1 MDEDE
6 DYVTTEF
13 LMEAT
18 TRVLLSLDYFDIPT
32 RPARGINPHNTVEL
46 LEAYRSAIQKA
57 LERKIEIEEFE
68 LEELTL
74 FSRLMATRIDNCT
87 TLVMDVFQLQ
97 QDVVEFYMDIF
108 ATLPKIEVRSE
119 LLSLIAGE
127 GATVRAALELVIID
141 GNNFHTLNAVELL
154 GRMIDH
160 MLDILEHEALPT
172 ERILALR
179 DTYDGLFVSS
189 ALAGAV

>member
-13 LMEAT
+13 LVAAT

-32 RPARGINPHNTVEL
+32 RPTQGINPHNTVEL
-46 LEAYRSAIQKA
+46 LAAYKSAIQCA
-57 LERKIEIEEFE
+57 LESKVEIEEFE

-74 FSRLMATRIDNCT
+74 FSRLMATRIDNCS

-97 QDVVEFYMDIF
+97 QDVVEFYMEIF

-119 LLSLIAGE
+119 LLSLIASE
-127 GATVRAALELVIID
+127 GATARAALELVIID
-141 GNNFHTLNAVELL
+141 GNNFHTLNAVEIL

-160 MLDILEHEALPT
+160 MLEILENEALPT

-179 DTYDGLFVSS
+179 DAYDGLFVSS